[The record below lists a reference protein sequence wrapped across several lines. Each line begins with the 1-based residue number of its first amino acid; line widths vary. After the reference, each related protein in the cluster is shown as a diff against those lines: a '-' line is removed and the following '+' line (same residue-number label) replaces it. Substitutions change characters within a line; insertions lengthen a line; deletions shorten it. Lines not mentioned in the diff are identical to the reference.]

1 MYLVFT
7 IVTFALQIN
16 SFYLLTIAY
25 RVNIIHGIGS
35 VGGGQSNPV
44 KPGFTTPFTV
54 FGRAVIGC
62 LSRNSII
69 ICTAFKAQRLQ
80 IHLQQTRLR
89 FHYGSVISRLLS

>member
-16 SFYLLTIAY
+16 SFYLLTIA
-25 RVNIIHGIGS
+25 NGLNTIHGIGS

-44 KPGFTTPFTV
+44 ESGFTKPFTV

-62 LSRNSII
+62 LSRNSTII
-69 ICTAFKAQRLQ
+69 HTAFKVRRSQ
-80 IHLQQTRLR
+80 IHPT
-89 FHYGSVISRLLS
+89 S